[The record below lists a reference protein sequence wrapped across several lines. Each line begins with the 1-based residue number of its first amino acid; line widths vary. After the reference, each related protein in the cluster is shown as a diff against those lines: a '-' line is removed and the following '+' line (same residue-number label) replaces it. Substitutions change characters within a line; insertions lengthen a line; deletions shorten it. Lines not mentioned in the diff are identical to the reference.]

1 MDSMPVPGF
10 PWDAASREKATAYK
24 AAIHAAERGYP

>member
-10 PWDAASREKATAYK
+10 PWDAASREKAAAYK
-24 AAIHAAERGYP
+24 VAVHAAGPGYS